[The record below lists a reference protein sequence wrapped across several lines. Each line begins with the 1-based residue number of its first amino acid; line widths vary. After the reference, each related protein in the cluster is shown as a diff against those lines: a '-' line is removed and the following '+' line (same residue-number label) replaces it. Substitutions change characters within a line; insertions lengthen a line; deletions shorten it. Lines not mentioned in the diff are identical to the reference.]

1 MDRSK
6 RASIVKHRLLVVAQ
20 LLALITMSLGLQF
33 LVDTTGGT
41 VFAFATL
48 GPLLVGAGVL
58 MMAGVAIHS
67 FVRRHSL
74 FSFVTCEPGQIVFR
88 QGDEGDAAFFIQSG
102 EVEVIRERAG
112 EEPVV
117 VARLSEGYFG
127 EMALLSNA
135 PRNATVRAATTARL
149 AVLGK
154 ANFVALCGLIPLV
167 QEDVLRTVQKRAT
180 KEDKGDLGA
189 RRISPPAARIAK
201 QE

>member
-1 MDRSK
+1 MDRIK
-6 RASIVKHRLLVVAQ
+6 RESIIKHRLVVVAQ

-58 MMAGVAIHS
+58 MMAGVAIHT

-74 FSFVTCEPGQIVFR
+74 FRFVTYEPGQIVFR

-102 EVEVIRERAG
+102 EVEVLRERAG
-112 EEPVV
+112 EEAVV

-135 PRNATVRAATTARL
+135 PRNATIRATVVTRL

-154 ANFVALCGLIPLV
+154 ANFVALCGLMPSV
-167 QEDVLRTVQKRAT
+167 QEDVLRTVQRRAT
-180 KEDKGDLGA
+180 KEDKEALGA
-189 RRISPPAARIAK
+189 RRVSPHGARMAK